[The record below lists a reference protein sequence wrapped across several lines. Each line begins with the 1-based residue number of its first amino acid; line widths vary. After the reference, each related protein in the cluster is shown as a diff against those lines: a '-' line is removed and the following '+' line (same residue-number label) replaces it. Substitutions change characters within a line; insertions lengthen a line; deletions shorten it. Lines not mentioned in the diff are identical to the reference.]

1 MQQYFPCHRCGTH
14 NLVGAVSCRN
24 CHQQLFYNCPHCHAW
39 VDNRYAHCPQCR
51 RALSWP
57 RDVAPQN
64 TYGQTWYVPQ
74 QTSYVEEKKGNPLP
88 AILVSLFI
96 IGIIALIF
104 VNPGSS
110 SATKNYTTASTT
122 STVPVSGA
130 YITAP
135 GSQPQITLSSPA
147 VPSPDSTAPSSTQT
161 AQASSAAYVPS
172 GVTLTTAN
180 GEVIEIQMA
189 PCASTSNAYSNAS
202 SSSSS
207 AYSNVSSSGSST
219 VKRSAYLD
227 QLWPTWGHCTKG
239 SCQAYTQ
246 Q

>member
-39 VDNRYAHCPQCR
+39 VDNRYSHCPQCR
-51 RALSWP
+51 HSLSWP
-57 RDVAPQN
+57 RDVGPQN

-74 QTSYVEEKKGNPLP
+74 ANYVEHKKGNPLP
-88 AILVSLFI
+88 AVLVSLFI
-96 IGIIALIF
+96 IGVIALIF

-110 SATKNYTTASTT
+110 SATKNYATAPTT
-122 STVPVSGA
+122 STVPVTGATITQSGN
-130 YITAP
+130 
-135 GSQPQITLSSPA
+135 QPQITLSG
-147 VPSPDSTAPSSTQT
+147 PSAPSSPAPSTSTPTQS
-161 AQASSAAYVPS
+161 APASQSSSAAYMPS
-172 GVTLTTAN
+172 GVTLTTSS
-180 GEVIEIQMA
+180 GEIIEIQMSPA
-189 PCASTSNAYSNAS
+189 TGSGSSTNSGAYTNLT
-202 SSSSS
+202 
-207 AYSNVSSSGSST
+207 SSGSST

-239 SCQAYTQ
+239 SCQAITQ